1 MLSVKLG
8 APTACMPPHDVQQAS
23 KQVLPTEGTAMRITI
38 PMNFDITH
46 SDLLAKLTAS
56 PKACRLA
63 ACPDDLASHELGL
76 NLRRPPPCAPSDPP
90 AGGEL

>member
-1 MLSVKLG
+1 
-8 APTACMPPHDVQQAS
+8 
-23 KQVLPTEGTAMRITI
+23 MRITI

-63 ACPDDLASHELGL
+63 ECPADLASHELGL
-76 NLRRPPPCAPSDPP
+76 NLR
-90 AGGEL
+90 